1 MAEEVVIDVR
11 TVPKPERHP
20 RILEAYEQL
29 EVGDGLIL
37 VNDHVPEGL
46 RVEMVREYADA
57 VGWEP
62 LDSAEAAVRVRISKQ
77 ATTPA
82 PRVVLDVADVTA
94 SADAAELSGS
104 VWQLSPHQRGLDA
117 NVIALGPGG
126 EIREHVGPDLDV
138 LIHVLAGAG
147 ALETETGSIEL
158 TPGQIVWL
166 PRRSR
171 RRFIADSEEGLR
183 YFSVHQRKQGLTITA
198 RP

>member
-20 RILEAYEQL
+20 RIIKAYEQL
-29 EVGDGLIL
+29 EVGEGLIL
-37 VNDHVPEGL
+37 INDHVPEGL

-62 LDSAEAAVRVRISKQ
+62 LESTEDAVRVRISRQ
-77 ATTPA
+77 ATTPT
-82 PRVVLDVADVTA
+82 PRVVLDVADVTD
-94 SADAAELSGS
+94 SADGAAPSGS
-104 VWQLSPHQRGLDA
+104 VWQLDPQQRDLDA

-126 EIREHVGPDLDV
+126 EIREHTGPDLGV

-147 ALETETGSIEL
+147 KLETETGTIDL
-158 TPGQIVWL
+158 TPGEIVWL
-166 PRRSR
+166 PPRSR
-171 RRFIADSEEGLR
+171 RWFIADAAAGLR

-198 RP
+198 RS